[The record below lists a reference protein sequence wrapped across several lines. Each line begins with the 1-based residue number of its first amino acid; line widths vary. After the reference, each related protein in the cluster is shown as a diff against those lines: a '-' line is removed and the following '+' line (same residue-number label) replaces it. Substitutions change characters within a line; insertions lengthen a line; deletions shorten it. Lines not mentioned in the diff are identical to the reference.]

1 MSVAGLTPLLLFV
14 LVATI
19 SPGGA
24 TALATASGANFGLRR
39 SVPLIAGISIG
50 LASMAALAAAGLA
63 ALILRRPTLQTAMKL
78 IGSAYLLWLAWQ
90 TSTRGRPEF
99 ARDVARPA
107 TFLGGVGLLWINP
120 KGWAMTLSAAAS
132 FATIADGPLRF
143 ALVLGAV
150 FLLLSTLS
158 LIAWCVAGLLLAR
171 LLRSEAQWRA
181 LNTVLGA
188 LLAVSIIPIWLE

>member
-1 MSVAGLTPLLLFV
+1 MSVASLTPLLLFV

-24 TALATASGANFGLRR
+24 TTLATASGANFGLRK
-39 SVPLIAGISIG
+39 SVPLIVGISVG

-63 ALILRRPTLQTAMKL
+63 ALILSRPALQTAMKL

-90 TSTRGRPEF
+90 TSKRGRPNF
-99 ARDVARPA
+99 AQDVAKPV
-107 TFLGGVGLLWINP
+107 TILGGIGLLWINP

-132 FATIADGPLRF
+132 FTAVASGPSRF

-158 LIAWCVAGLLLAR
+158 LVVWCVAGLLLAR

-181 LNTVLGA
+181 LNIVLGV